1 MIKDIIIAI
10 DGHSGCGK
18 STTSRLLAKY
28 LNFKYLDSGAMYRA
42 VTLYFMNNNI
52 LPSQEIKI
60 NNALKDIQ
68 IDFKYVE
75 GDQHIFLNNNDVESD
90 IRSDEVSNNVSLF
103 SSNSS
108 LRKFLVNKQKAFGN
122 DKDIVVEGRD
132 ITTVVFPDAEIKVF
146 MTANIEVRAKRRFNE
161 MKIKNP
167 EITYSDVIENLEKRD
182 IQDSTRKDSPLMIAD
197 DAFILDTSDIEI
209 SEQVDKIINFIEK
222 KFS

>member
-18 STTSRLLAKY
+18 STTSRLLAKN

-42 VTLYFMNNNI
+42 VTLYFVYKGVSLNDTKKIKDELDNI
-52 LPSQEIKI
+52 I
-60 NNALKDIQ
+60 

-75 GDQHIFLNNNDVESD
+75 DNQHIFLNDQDVENE
-90 IRSDEVSNNVSLF
+90 IRSDEISNQVSLF

-108 LRKFLVNKQKAFGN
+108 IRKFLVNKQKAFGIN
-122 DKDIVVEGRD
+122 KNIVVEGRD

-146 MTANIEVRAKRRFNE
+146 MTADIQVRAKRRFNE
-161 MKIKNP
+161 MKSKNP
-167 EITYSDVIENLEKRD
+167 DITYSDVIKNLEDRD
-182 IQDSTRKDSPLMIAD
+182 IQDSTRKDSPLMVAD
-197 DAFILDTSDIEI
+197 DAFILDTSDLEI
-209 SEQVDKIINFIEK
+209 NDQVDKIINFISN